1 MGAGPSS
8 GSSYF
13 WSGSGSAVHLFDL
26 VVAAQ
31 SFHVLG
37 MAGAAAVAAFTRYH
51 AGLSLRCRPLAVH
64 LQSRPRPCPCLR
76 LVLQKSGLGLREV
89 DRQLVAVPNCM
100 LHRPVFSKRP
110 CTLEMVAA
118 VGLFVR
124 HGLVIRVGFR
134 RRVQRGPGVL
144 DELVSAIW
152 RTKSRARWLAGSQE
166 LAKILRKKSGSV
178 VHKRCCWHLWILGF
192 VESHAI

>member
-1 MGAGPSS
+1 
-8 GSSYF
+8 
-13 WSGSGSAVHLFDL
+13 
-26 VVAAQ
+26 
-31 SFHVLG
+31 
-37 MAGAAAVAAFTRYH
+37 
-51 AGLSLRCRPLAVH
+51 
-64 LQSRPRPCPCLR
+64 
-76 LVLQKSGLGLREV
+76 
-89 DRQLVAVPNCM
+89 M
-100 LHRPVFSKRP
+100 L
-110 CTLEMVAA
+110 AA

-166 LAKILRKKSGSV
+166 LAKIL
-178 VHKRCCWHLWILGF
+178 GF